1 MALREEEPKFQAKYL
16 VRKGIPLFLLAVVVS
31 VLLHSLAQTLIGSM
45 IGKSSLNVAGSSE
58 FLINHHPVAAA
69 AGTIA
74 TLVIAF
80 VSFRYSLH
88 YPHNLFA
95 VSMAFVNASMRL
107 TEIVTVFIQ
116 MLIYKKTTVIAD
128 ESILL
133 SLIPLNNPTPI
144 IVLLCFL
151 SLVVTFL
158 TIIIVHDSRRIPYK
172 WGIALLLFILLSPL
186 ENFIWMIFRLLVG

>member
-16 VRKGIPLFLLAVVVS
+16 VRKGIPLFLIAVVIS

-45 IGKSSLNVAGSSE
+45 IGKSNLNVAGSSE
-58 FLINHHPVAAA
+58 FLINQHPVAAA
-69 AGTIA
+69 AGTIF

-88 YPHNLFA
+88 FPHNLFA

-151 SLVVTFL
+151 SCTRFTENSVQMGYRTAAFYSPVAFGKFYMDDLQVTGWITTTSL
-158 TIIIVHDSRRIPYK
+158 C
-172 WGIALLLFILLSPL
+172 SPP
-186 ENFIWMIFRLLVG
+186 